1 MKIAALA
8 PLMFALPLSASQ
20 TATVR
25 LGALDAVYDPAGMTV
40 ERFEQGLVLDGDRP
54 WNRTSAFVEVSAAAP
69 CSTDAMRTA
78 LGYRVDE
85 RGEEGSRLLA
95 SGLTLHWA
103 TRWTGCRA
111 MTGRPVAACIRH
123 DGVTTRVRGLDLG
136 CRTPRSQHH
145 LILSLL
151 EGARPAGETTGTTDP

>member
-8 PLMFALPLSASQ
+8 PLMAALPLTASQ
-20 TATVR
+20 PAVVR
-25 LGALDAVYDPAGMTV
+25 VGALETVYDPARMTV
-40 ERFEQGLVLDGDRP
+40 ERFDQGLVLDSDGDWSRA
-54 WNRTSAFVEVSAAAP
+54 SAFVETSETGP
-69 CSTDAMRTA
+69 CSVDAMRTA
-78 LGYRVDE
+78 LGDRGDE
-85 RGEEGSRLLA
+85 RGEAGSRVLA

-103 TRWTGCRA
+103 TSWTGCRA

-136 CRTPRSQHH
+136 CRTPRRQHH

-151 EGARPAGETTGTTDP
+151 DAARPAGGPDRTGDP